1 MRARAEFGLMKR
13 KVNGK
18 PVYYY
23 WVYDEGNRRVYR
35 STGERM
41 KAKAMEYV
49 MNLREQGKLGIKDR
63 SMVLLKD
70 FTRDFFIPEKCPIVR
85 NARMHGRNI
94 TNSTCDIRRRALTMH
109 IIPHM
114 GNWPIS
120 AITKARVNKWLMD
133 LPQMDKVSR
142 TSANSYYDTLKQV
155 MEEAVREGLIQTNPC
170 EKIERLGSDST
181 RRAAFTTEEV
191 KLLIGKPEDWDNA
204 YIRLMCLTAAVTG
217 MRVGEVRA
225 LKPDAITDT
234 AIHVRASF
242 SDFDGYKPPK
252 NGKDRVTPIPASLR
266 DELRK
271 FSPANGGYIFSMVN
285 DKPVSNAYIK
295 KILDSRLKAVG
306 IKGKTF
312 HSFRAY
318 FNTEMMAANVNETVV
333 RAVIGHQSPDMTE
346 HYLHL
351 ETGEFA
357 EIRNVQ
363 DGILKKV
370 LA

>member
-1 MRARAEFGLMKR
+1 M
-13 KVNGK
+13 
-18 PVYYY
+18 
-23 WVYDEGNRRVYR
+23 
-35 STGERM
+35 
-41 KAKAMEYV
+41 
-49 MNLREQGKLGIKDR
+49 
-63 SMVLLKD
+63 
-70 FTRDFFIPEKCPIVR
+70 
-85 NARMHGRNI
+85 
-94 TNSTCDIRRRALTMH
+94 
-109 IIPHM
+109 
-114 GNWPIS
+114 
-120 AITKARVNKWLMD
+120 
-133 LPQMDKVSR
+133 
-142 TSANSYYDTLKQV
+142 
-155 MEEAVREGLIQTNPC
+155 
-170 EKIERLGSDST
+170 
-181 RRAAFTTEEV
+181 
-191 KLLIGKPEDWDNA
+191 
-204 YIRLMCLTAAVTG
+204 TAAVTG

-295 KILDSRLKAVG
+295 KVLDARLKAVG